1 MKRAIKGK
9 VSKLL
14 TMLDRALKS
23 YKRTPGD
30 DLYTTTRTSKYL
42 KYRAGKSEN

>member
-1 MKRAIKGK
+1 MERAIEGK

-30 DLYTTTRTSKYL
+30 DLYTTTTSEYL

>member
-1 MKRAIKGK
+1 MWRAVKGK

-23 YKRTPGD
+23 VTKSIRELQGMD
-30 DLYTTTRTSKYL
+30 DLYDDDIRIFEIQG
-42 KYRAGKSEN
+42 R